1 LNLSTVQAILHEAIT
16 TSLLVVG
23 PMLVVTSV
31 IGIAIS
37 LLQAVTQLQES
48 SLSFIPKLVAAGVML
63 LTMGSWMLQTLVSFV
78 IRMIGGPASI

>member
-1 LNLSTVQAILHEAIT
+1 MNLSTVQAILHEAIT